1 MADGGINR
9 DMTAA
14 LRASLDEL
22 ARACRVFELE
32 GHGDRVVG
40 HMALRDPEGRGFWM
54 KRAGIALG
62 EVYDARDFVL
72 LGFDGRKLA
81 GDGRS
86 HGEWPIHGE
95 LLRARPN
102 IVATAHTHP
111 FYASVYSAC
120 DEPLR
125 TVVPRS
131 TTQPVRPPRWN
142 GSADLIATQ
151 DAARSMVE
159 TMGAHHA
166 VLLRNH
172 GIVTCGPNIADPV
185 LIGIALE
192 KMCREA
198 LCVAASGLAYSCPE
212 EDELLKKLETGA
224 TLDPAIVG
232 GRALWR
238 YYQRKLAR
246 AEAAG
251 DPSLTRAPVPIE

>member
-1 MADGGINR
+1 MADGGLNR
-9 DMTAA
+9 DMTAE
-14 LRASLDEL
+14 LRADLDQM

-40 HMALRDPEGRGFWM
+40 HMAMRDPEGRGFWM
-54 KRAGIALG
+54 KRAGISLG

-72 LGFDGRKLA
+72 LDFDGRKLA
-81 GDGRS
+81 GDGRR

-95 LLRARPN
+95 ILRARPD
-102 IVATAHTHP
+102 IKATAHTHP

-125 TVVPRS
+125 TVVPRA
-131 TTQPVRPPRWN
+131 TTQPVRPPRWE
-142 GSADLIATQ
+142 GSADLIATV
-151 DAARSMVE
+151 DAASSMVDA
-159 TMGAHHA
+159 MGAHYA

-172 GIVTCGPNIADPV
+172 GIVTCGPDIADPV
-185 LIGIALE
+185 LVGIALE

-198 LCVAASGLAYSCPE
+198 LCVASSGLDYSCPE
-212 EDELLKKLETGA
+212 EDELVEKMESGA
-224 TLDPAIVG
+224 ALDPAIAS
-232 GRALWR
+232 GRVQWR

-251 DPSLTRAPVPIE
+251 DPAFARAPVPID

>member
-1 MADGGINR
+1 MATGGINR
-9 DMTAA
+9 DMTAE
-14 LRASLDEL
+14 LRAELDEL

-40 HMALRDPEGRGFWM
+40 HMAMRDPEGRGFWM

-72 LGFDGRKLA
+72 LDFDGKQLA
-81 GDGRS
+81 GAGRH

-95 LLRARPN
+95 ILRARPD
-102 IVATAHTHP
+102 IKATAHTHP

-120 DEPLR
+120 DVPLR

-142 GSADLIATQ
+142 GSADLIATV

-172 GIVTCGPNIADPV
+172 GIVTCGPDISTPV
-185 LIGIALE
+185 LVGIALE

-198 LCVAASGLAYSCPE
+198 LCVSASGLDYSCPE
-212 EDELLKKLETGA
+212 EDELLEKMQTGA
-224 TLDPAIVG
+224 ALDPAIVG
-232 GRALWR
+232 GRTLWR

-251 DPSLTRAPVPIE
+251 DPAFARAPVPIE